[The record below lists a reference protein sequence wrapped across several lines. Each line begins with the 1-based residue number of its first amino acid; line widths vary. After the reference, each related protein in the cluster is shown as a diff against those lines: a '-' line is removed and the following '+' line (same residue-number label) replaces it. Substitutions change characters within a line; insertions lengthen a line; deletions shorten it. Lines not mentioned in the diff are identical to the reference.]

1 MSASAQPTSPTKITR
16 PRIAPAIR
24 KTVQDFTGKPLIEML
39 SELKKS
45 HKNSANYTDTELLR
59 KLRNEISSAEKLVS
73 LNSCQSAISS
83 TEAIIFNENDDIQED
98 KEEVNLLDF
107 TIVSFS
113 TGPVVIGDQEPDHVA
128 QLEESR
134 EHSSLH
140 LNNETEEVVLE
151 ATSEESDVRDERE
164 TTVIPIPLYP
174 CVLTANIEPESMSL
188 AALPSPSALPS
199 PAALRIEELEQENA
213 TLQESLT
220 TALANLEESS
230 QAIVKMSNKFQRK
243 IAKKLDA
250 KLAEINDASL
260 RIEIV
265 YPASGNNLEIAKIIA
280 FGFIF
285 IFIYYL
291 SLCL

>member
-1 MSASAQPTSPTKITR
+1 MSASAQPNSLTKITR

-24 KTVQDFTGKPLIEML
+24 KTVQVFTGKPLIEML

-45 HKNSANYTDTELLR
+45 HKNSANYTDAELLR
-59 KLRNEISSAEKLVS
+59 KLRREISSAEKLVS

-83 TEAIIFNENDDIQED
+83 TEAIIFNENDDVQED

-113 TGPVVIGDQEPDHVA
+113 TGPVVICDQEPDHVA
-128 QLEESR
+128 QLEEPR

-164 TTVIPIPLYP
+164 TTVIPIPLCP
-174 CVLTANIEPESMSL
+174 CVLTANNEPESMSL
-188 AALPSPSALPS
+188 AALPS

-220 TALANLEESS
+220 TALTNLEESS

-250 KLAEINDASL
+250 KLAEINDTSL

-265 YPASGNNLEIAKIIA
+265 YPASGNNLEITKIIA

>member
-1 MSASAQPTSPTKITR
+1 
-16 PRIAPAIR
+16 
-24 KTVQDFTGKPLIEML
+24 
-39 SELKKS
+39 
-45 HKNSANYTDTELLR
+45 
-59 KLRNEISSAEKLVS
+59 
-73 LNSCQSAISS
+73 
-83 TEAIIFNENDDIQED
+83 
-98 KEEVNLLDF
+98 
-107 TIVSFS
+107 
-113 TGPVVIGDQEPDHVA
+113 
-128 QLEESR
+128 
-134 EHSSLH
+134 
-140 LNNETEEVVLE
+140 
-151 ATSEESDVRDERE
+151 
-164 TTVIPIPLYP
+164 
-174 CVLTANIEPESMSL
+174 MSL
-188 AALPSPSALPS
+188 AALPS

-250 KLAEINDASL
+250 KLAEINDTSL

-265 YPASGNNLEIAKIIA
+265 YPASGNNREIAKIIA